1 MEKKETLEEVAKK
14 LTKDFPHYSVRD
26 RISDSDIKRWF
37 LEALQKGAKW
47 QAEKMYSEEEALE
60 IINSFEELC
69 YNYQSNKSWF
79 PAKKSEFLK
88 NKFKK
93 K

>member
-1 MEKKETLEEVAKK
+1 MKNKETLEEVCDKVLNYLIPDCKK
-14 LTKDFPHYSVRD
+14 EMSIVQYSNAMY
-26 RISDSDIKRWF
+26 
-37 LEALQKGAKW
+37 ALRFIADW
-47 QAEKMYSEEEALE
+47 QAERMHSEEEVLE

-69 YNYQSNKSWF
+69 YNYQSNESWF